1 MKSDLVTVNLPYGKR
16 TIICKLPSQKVRG
29 ILEPRRME
37 SILAPGDVLL
47 KALERPIG
55 NVRRLRDMVRGK
67 RKILLISSDQTR
79 PVPSRM
85 TLPLLLNEMCSK
97 EAEIK
102 LIIATGLHSPPSKSE
117 MEEKYG
123 KENLERFSETIVH
136 RSSEDEEQF
145 CVGKLSTGMELYVN
159 KELAGEEIL
168 TVAEG
173 FIEPHFFAGFTG
185 GPKSILPGVAGAKSI
200 MFNHSAARIDNPLS
214 RSGVLE
220 GNPIQEEMREAS
232 SKAGLRFVLNVI
244 LDENKEIVRAVAGET
259 LAAHEVGCEM
269 VSKYSK
275 VSALPSEIVV
285 TSNNG
290 FPLDRNLYQMV
301 KGLSAA
307 ALTVKKGGVIII
319 VGECIDGVGHAKFQ
333 KMLEESES
341 PKDLLLK
348 IRSGEIDEE
357 DQWEAQILAKVL
369 EIAKVIVVSDGLKQ
383 NVVERMHMLHAATLE
398 EALDMASK
406 LAGPEGKVTFL
417 PRGPAT
423 IVA

>member
-1 MKSDLVTVNLPYGKR
+1 MKSDLVTVHLPYGKR
-16 TIICKLPSQKVRG
+16 TITCKLPSQKVLG
-29 ILEPRRME
+29 ILEPRRIE
-37 SILAPGDVLL
+37 SMLAPGEVLL

-85 TLPLLLNEMCSK
+85 TLPLLLNEINSN

-145 CVGKLSTGMELYVN
+145 CVGKLSTGMELYIN
-159 KELAGEEIL
+159 KELSGGDIL

-244 LDENKEIVRAVAGET
+244 LDENKEIVGAVAGET
-259 LAAHEVGCEM
+259 LAAHEAGCEM
-269 VSKYSK
+269 ISKYSK

-307 ALTVKKGGVIII
+307 ALTVKKGGIIII

-341 PKDLLLK
+341 PKELLLK
-348 IRSGEIDEE
+348 IRSGEINEE

-369 EIAKVIVVSDGLKQ
+369 EIAKVIVVSEGLKQ
-383 NVVERMHMLHAATLE
+383 SVVERMHMLHAATLE
-398 EALDMASK
+398 EALDMALK

>member
-1 MKSDLVTVNLPYGKR
+1 
-16 TIICKLPSQKVRG
+16 
-29 ILEPRRME
+29 
-37 SILAPGDVLL
+37 
-47 KALERPIG
+47 
-55 NVRRLRDMVRGK
+55 
-67 RKILLISSDQTR
+67 
-79 PVPSRM
+79 
-85 TLPLLLNEMCSK
+85 MCSK

-145 CVGKLSTGMELYVN
+145 CVGKLSTGMELYIN

-200 MFNHSAARIDNPLS
+200 MFNHSATRIDNPLS

-341 PKDLLLK
+341 PKELLLK
-348 IRSGEIDEE
+348 IRSGGN
-357 DQWEAQILAKVL
+357 
-369 EIAKVIVVSDGLKQ
+369 S
-383 NVVERMHMLHAATLE
+383 
-398 EALDMASK
+398 
-406 LAGPEGKVTFL
+406 
-417 PRGPAT
+417 
-423 IVA
+423 

>member
-1 MKSDLVTVNLPYGKR
+1 
-16 TIICKLPSQKVRG
+16 
-29 ILEPRRME
+29 
-37 SILAPGDVLL
+37 
-47 KALERPIG
+47 
-55 NVRRLRDMVRGK
+55 
-67 RKILLISSDQTR
+67 
-79 PVPSRM
+79 
-85 TLPLLLNEMCSK
+85 
-97 EAEIK
+97 
-102 LIIATGLHSPPSKSE
+102 
-117 MEEKYG
+117 
-123 KENLERFSETIVH
+123 
-136 RSSEDEEQF
+136 
-145 CVGKLSTGMELYVN
+145 MELYIN

-200 MFNHSAARIDNPLS
+200 MFNHSATRIDNPLS

-341 PKDLLLK
+341 PKELLLK

-398 EALDMASK
+398 EALDMAFK